1 MKKCKSLILQIIEN
15 EDYENL
21 KKILKKMKKNSNYK
35 MMKNYKDMHIL
46 ILKDIK
52 RVFVGK
58 PKNKI
63 LKMNEIT

>member
-1 MKKCKSLILQIIEN
+1 
-15 EDYENL
+15 
-21 KKILKKMKKNSNYK
+21 MKKNSNYK

>member
-1 MKKCKSLILQIIEN
+1 MKKCKSLILQKIEN